1 MPDFTNKVVL
11 ITGATG
17 GLGGAIVDA
26 FLNANATVVAVGR
39 SVEERP
45 RVDRFIPFPADLTN
59 PEGAKSAVESAL
71 KITGNLGAVVHV
83 MGAFAGG
90 QPVEETTD
98 DTLDKMLTLNLK
110 AAFHVCRA
118 ALPPMK
124 NAGYGR
130 IVAIGSRSG
139 VSPSA
144 GLSAYN
150 ISKAALNS
158 LIQTVAI
165 EAQPHG
171 ITANVVMPSVIDT
184 PANRKAMPGAD
195 FSAWVTPESIAA
207 TVLWLASPESKDT
220 SGALIPS
227 YGRS

>member
-1 MPDFTNKVVL
+1 MSDFTNKVIL

-17 GLGGAIVDA
+17 GLGGAIVDV

-39 SVEERP
+39 SIESRED
-45 RVDRFIPFPADLTN
+45 VDRFLPFPADLTSA
-59 PEGAKSAVESAL
+59 EGAESAVEAAL
-71 KITGNLGAVVHV
+71 KITGNLDAVVHV

-90 QPVEETTD
+90 QPVEETSD

-110 AAFHVCRA
+110 AALYVCRA

-139 VSPSA
+139 VAPSA

-184 PANRKAMPGAD
+184 PANRKAQPDAD
-195 FSAWVTPESIAA
+195 FSAWVTPESIAS
-207 TVLWLASPESKDT
+207 TILWLCSAESKDT
-220 SGALIPS
+220 SGALIPI

>member
-1 MPDFTNKVVL
+1 MPDFSNRVIL

-39 SVEERP
+39 SIEPRP
-45 RVDRFIPFPADLTN
+45 SADRFIPFPADLTN
-59 PEGAKSAVESAL
+59 PEGAKSAVEAAL
-71 KITGNLGAVVHV
+71 KITGNLDAVVHV
-83 MGAFAGG
+83 MGAFSGG
-90 QPVEETTD
+90 QPVEETTE
-98 DTLDKMLTLNLK
+98 DTLDKMFSLNLK

-118 ALPPMK
+118 SLPPMK

-139 VSPSA
+139 VAQSA

-150 ISKAALNS
+150 VSKAALNA

-195 FSAWVTPESIAA
+195 FGAWVTPESIAA
-207 TVLWLASPESKDT
+207 TVLWLASTESKDT
-220 SGALIPS
+220 SGALIPI